1 MTSPREGKFFDR
13 QPTGSIELLT
23 VAQAAKLLGVS
34 ASGMRRLQQDRRVP
48 FFKVGR
54 CVRFAKSDLA
64 AYLTKRRV
72 ESIGQ

>member
-1 MTSPREGKFFDR
+1 MASPDPGRFFDK

-23 VAQAAKLLGVS
+23 VAEAAKLLGVS
-34 ASGMRRLQQDRRVP
+34 ASGMRRLQQERRVP

-64 AYLTKRRV
+64 AYLAQRRV
-72 ESIGQ
+72 ESIG